1 MELHIGM
8 YLKLFKAGGAKMVSK
23 QTAAR
28 RKGSQ
33 FETGV
38 LKWLRSKGVTA
49 ERLRLAGK
57 ADEGDIVCFVSGRP
71 YVLELKATAKLDLP
85 GFWREAV
92 VEAEN
97 YAKARGITPTPPAYV
112 IVKRRQASIDQAW
125 VVQTLE
131 QWVVNDGH

>member
-1 MELHIGM
+1 MTR
-8 YLKLFKAGGAKMVSK
+8 SK
-23 QTAAR
+23 QAAAKAR
-28 RKGSQ
+28 GSQ

-38 LKWLRSKGVTA
+38 LKWLRTKGVTA

-57 ADEGDIVCFVSGRP
+57 ADEGDIVCFVSGQP

-112 IVKRRQASIDQAW
+112 IVKRRNASIDQAW

-131 QWVVNDGH
+131 QWIGQQ

>member
-1 MELHIGM
+1 M
-8 YLKLFKAGGAKMVSK
+8 ASK
-23 QTAAR
+23 QAAAKAR
-28 RKGSQ
+28 GSQ

-57 ADEGDIVCFVSGRP
+57 ADEGDIVCFVSGAP

-85 GFWREAV
+85 GFWREATI
-92 VEAEN
+92 EAEN
-97 YAKARGITPTPPAYV
+97 YAKARGLKVTPPSYV
-112 IVKRRQASIDQAW
+112 IVKRRQASIEHSW

-131 QWVVNDGH
+131 QWIGNE

>member
-1 MELHIGM
+1 VELILNVGM
-8 YLKLFKAGGAKMVSK
+8 KCLKVGMMTRSK
-23 QTAAR
+23 QAAAKAR
-28 RKGSQ
+28 GSQ

-38 LKWLRSKGVTA
+38 LKWLRGKGVTA

-57 ADEGDIVCFVSGRP
+57 ADEGDIVCFVSGKP

-112 IVKRRQASIDQAW
+112 IVKRRNASIDQAW

-131 QWVVNDGH
+131 QWIGQQ

>member
-1 MELHIGM
+1 M
-8 YLKLFKAGGAKMVSK
+8 ARSK
-23 QTAAR
+23 QAAAKAR
-28 RKGSQ
+28 GSQ

-38 LKWLRSKGVTA
+38 LKWLRGKGVTA

-112 IVKRRQASIDQAW
+112 IVKRRNASIDQAW

-131 QWVVNDGH
+131 QWIGNDGH

>member
-1 MELHIGM
+1 MM
-8 YLKLFKAGGAKMVSK
+8 TRSK
-23 QTAAR
+23 QAAAKAR
-28 RKGSQ
+28 GSQ

-38 LKWLRSKGVTA
+38 LKWLRTKGVTA

-57 ADEGDIVCFVSGRP
+57 ADEGDIVCFVSSQP

-112 IVKRRQASIDQAW
+112 IVKRRNASIDQAW

-131 QWVVNDGH
+131 QWIGQQ

>member
-1 MELHIGM
+1 MT
-8 YLKLFKAGGAKMVSK
+8 SK
-23 QTAAR
+23 QAAAKAR
-28 RKGSQ
+28 GAN
-33 FETGV
+33 FETSV
-38 LKWLRSKGVTA
+38 LKWLRGKGIMA

-57 ADEGDIVCFVSGRP
+57 ADEGDIVCFVSGAP

-85 GFWREAV
+85 GFWREAT

-131 QWVVNDGH
+131 QWIGTSND

>member
-1 MELHIGM
+1 MM
-8 YLKLFKAGGAKMVSK
+8 MS
-23 QTAAR
+23 AANK
-28 RKGSQ
+28 RKGST
-33 FETGV
+33 FELSV
-38 LKWLRSKGVTA
+38 LKWLRTKGITA

-57 ADEGDIVCFVSGRP
+57 NDEGDIVCFVSGAP

-85 GFWREAV
+85 GFWREAT

-97 YAKARGITPTPPAYV
+97 YAKARGLKVTPPSYV

-131 QWVVNDGH
+131 QWIGQQ

>member
-1 MELHIGM
+1 MT
-8 YLKLFKAGGAKMVSK
+8 VTSK
-23 QTAAR
+23 QAAAK
-28 RKGSQ
+28 RKGAS

-38 LKWLRSKGVTA
+38 LKWLRDRGITA

-57 ADEGDIVCFVSGRP
+57 ADEGDIVCFVSGSP

-85 GFWREAV
+85 GFWREATA
-92 VEAEN
+92 EAEN
-97 YAKARGITPTPPAYV
+97 YAKARGITPVPPAYV

-131 QWVVNDGH
+131 QWIGNTSE

>member
-1 MELHIGM
+1 MKSLRM
-8 YLKLFKAGGAKMVSK
+8 MMASK
-23 QTAAR
+23 QAASKAR
-28 RKGSQ
+28 GSQ

-38 LKWLRSKGVTA
+38 LKWLRSKGVMA

-57 ADEGDIVCFVSGRP
+57 DDEGDIICFVSGQP

-85 GFWREAV
+85 GFWREAT

-97 YAKARGITPTPPAYV
+97 YAKARGIDPTPPAYV
-112 IVKRRQASIDQAW
+112 IVKRRNASIDQAW

-131 QWVVNDGH
+131 QWIGQQ